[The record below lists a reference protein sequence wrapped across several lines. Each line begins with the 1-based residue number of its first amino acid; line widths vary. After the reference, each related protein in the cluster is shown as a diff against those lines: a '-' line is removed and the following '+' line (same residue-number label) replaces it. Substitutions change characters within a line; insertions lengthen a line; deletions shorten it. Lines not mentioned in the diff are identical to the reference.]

1 MISSTVKLPF
11 TSPDLFGRARE
22 LTALDAAWDNPRIGV
37 VMLVAF
43 GGVAKTALVNVWLNR
58 LEAEDWRGAERVL
71 GWSFYSQGASEGRQA
86 SADPFI
92 DAALRWFGDPDPTH
106 GSPWEK
112 GERLAALVRAQRTLL
127 VLDGL
132 EPLQYPPGAALG
144 GRLKDPALE
153 SLLRELARDNPGL
166 CVVTTRLAVSDLSDF
181 AQESVETIGLEN
193 LALEDGARYLARLG
207 VRGTPEELRQAA
219 QELDGHA
226 LALTLLGTYL
236 VAAHGGDVR
245 RRDLVPRLTSA
256 HARRMME
263 AYERW
268 FEGKPELD
276 ILRLMGLFDR
286 PADPGALG
294 RLRRWPP
301 IRDLTELVEGLG
313 DCEWDA
319 ALDNLRQARLLDP
332 ADPHQPGTLDCHPL
346 VREHFGE
353 KLEAAAPEA
362 WRKAHRRLYRYY
374 RSAAKYLPDTIE
386 EMAPLLAAVAHGCQ
400 AGRHQEVLED
410 LYWRRIARE
419 DEHFITSKLGAYGA
433 DLTAL
438 ACFFDPPWEKPVAGL
453 SEPDKG
459 FMLNDAAVDL
469 RALGRLAEA
478 VQPLETSLKTY
489 TASEDWRNA
498 AIAAGNVS
506 ELLLA
511 LGAVDRAIVH
521 AEQSVELADRSGDS
535 FARMLGRTTLADA
548 LHQGGRLAEAQRL
561 FEEAEQVQ
569 QERRPDYPLLCSF
582 AGFRYCDLLL
592 GEGRCDEVRDRAEK
606 TLGWSRSH
614 NVLLDLGLDQVSL
627 GRATQAADYL
637 ERAVS
642 GLRQAG
648 SQHHLPLGLL
658 ARASLYRLRQDSVR
672 AQRDLDEAL
681 LLATRGSMRLH
692 EADCHLEQARL
703 SLATGD
709 RERARSSVAA
719 ARALIGQTGYHRRDA
734 ELGSLLDATEENETN
749 T

>member
-1 MISSTVKLPF
+1 MISSTVKLPS
-11 TSPDLFGRARE
+11 TSPDLFGRERE
-22 LTALDAAWDNPRIGV
+22 LAALEAAWDNPRTNIV
-37 VMLVAF
+37 TLVAF
-43 GGVAKTALVNVWLNR
+43 GGVGKTALVNVWLNR
-58 LEAEDWRGAERVL
+58 MGAENWRGAERVL
-71 GWSFYSQGASEGRQA
+71 GWSFYSQGAAEGRQA

-92 DAALRWFGDPDPTH
+92 DAALRWFGDPDPTQ

-112 GERLAALVRAQRTLL
+112 GERLAVVVRRQRTLL

-132 EPLQYPPGAALG
+132 EPLQHPPGG
-144 GRLKDPALE
+144 GLKDPALE
-153 SLLRELARDNPGL
+153 SLLHELARDNPGL
-166 CVVTTRLAVSDLSDF
+166 CVLTTRLAVDDLKDL
-181 AQESVETIGLEN
+181 AGTSVEIIDLEN
-193 LALEDGARYLARLG
+193 LAPEDGANYLAHLG
-207 VRGTPEELRQAA
+207 VKGTPEELRQAA

-236 VAAHGGDVR
+236 TIGQEGDVR

-268 FEGKPELD
+268 FEGQPELD

-286 PADPGALG
+286 PAEHGALG

-301 IRDLTELVEGLG
+301 IRDLTERVEGLG

-319 ALDNLRQARLLDP
+319 ALDNLRQARLLNP

-353 KLEAAAPEA
+353 KLKAAAPAA

-400 AGRHQEVLED
+400 AGRHQEVIED
-410 LYWRRIARE
+410 LYWRRIQRE
-419 DEHFITSKLGAYGA
+419 DEHFITSKLGAHGA
-433 DLTAL
+433 DLAAL

-453 SEPDKG
+453 SESDKS
-459 FMLNDAAVDL
+459 FVLNDAAVDL

-478 VQPLETSLKTY
+478 VQPLEASLKTY
-489 TASEDWRNA
+489 RASEDWRRA

-506 ELLLA
+506 ELLLT
-511 LGAVDRAIVH
+511 LGAIDQAIVH

-569 QERRPDYPLLCSF
+569 QEGRPDYPLLCSF

-592 GEGRCDEVRDRAEK
+592 GEGKSDEVRDRAEK

-648 SQHHLPLGLL
+648 LQHHLPLGLM
-658 ARASLYRLRQDSVR
+658 ARAWLCRLHRDFAR

-681 LLATRGSMRLH
+681 LIATRGSMRLH
-692 EADCHLEQARL
+692 QADCHLEQARL